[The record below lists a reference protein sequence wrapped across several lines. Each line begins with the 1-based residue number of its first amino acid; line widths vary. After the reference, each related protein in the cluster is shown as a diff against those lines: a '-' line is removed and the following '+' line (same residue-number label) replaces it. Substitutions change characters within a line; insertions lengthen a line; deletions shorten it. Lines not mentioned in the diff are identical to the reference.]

1 MHVLL
6 AEHSKKEQI
15 TQAIVVRLMCL
26 RLSHGE
32 NMEDGVCTYSLV
44 FGYFLKL
51 FLLRGFNRFLVN
63 ALILCFKVRTLFLW
77 KLQKVRHFC
86 VFTVAKSKEIIVSFV

>member
-1 MHVLL
+1 MTSVHVLL

-51 FLLRGFNRFLVN
+51 FLLEVLTDF
-63 ALILCFKVRTLFLW
+63 
-77 KLQKVRHFC
+77 
-86 VFTVAKSKEIIVSFV
+86 